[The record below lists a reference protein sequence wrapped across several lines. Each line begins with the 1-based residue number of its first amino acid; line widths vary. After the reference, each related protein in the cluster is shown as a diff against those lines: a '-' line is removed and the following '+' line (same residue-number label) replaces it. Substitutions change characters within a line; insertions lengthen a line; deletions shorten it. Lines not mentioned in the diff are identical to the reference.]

1 MKIGK
6 SINCLKKLKGVIYL
20 TKLEFPGVPGE
31 RKFMRAI
38 DADAFKRQ
46 IAAAA
51 VQNGAAEAANRARIM
66 MDLVDHQPTVYE
78 NTDLEPEEI
87 QLLKRDLEKNICTGC
102 WLKEG
107 TQIAEKISVLKELLE
122 AATEEIENVYGHDT
136 ELTERIR
143 NTL

>member
-1 MKIGK
+1 
-6 SINCLKKLKGVIYL
+6 
-20 TKLEFPGVPGE
+20 
-31 RKFMRAI
+31 MRLI

-51 VQNGAAEAANRARIM
+51 VQNGTTEAAHRAGIM
-66 MDLVDHQPTVYE
+66 INLVDHQPTVYK

-87 QLLKRDLEKNICTGC
+87 QLLKRDLEKNVCTGC

-107 TQIAEKISVLKELLE
+107 QEIAEKISVLKELLE

-136 ELTERIR
+136 ALTERIR